1 MDDLAPLA
9 DVENAYEAE
18 GTAQRRRYAVLSTHG
33 SKEEAIAAMMLRD
46 GTTFRFLYNY
56 GPFGSFSVYEC
67 SSHTNCMK
75 FVRLVSSKDES
86 GEILIS
92 LQSSGIHIG
101 PELNGRKYGISVLVK
116 REVDAILSG
125 GAGPKKC
132 LKILQENHVCNAAM
146 LSILPTTAQLKN
158 RKARLTKKDEGN
170 LKITTPAALLE
181 WSHGKMCKS
190 AEAFYGQTPSDC
202 TGEPSTLLSEET
214 SFGIIFASRRIMLNI
229 WRAVLGQ
236 ERGGILAAT
245 DGLGMYAVATLT
257 YRELFN
263 IMRRFSKMLFN
274 SDLKIRFRSLDHA
287 TCISS
292 PFKEVWPDV
301 TLLTC
306 WPHFARKSRE
316 KARELLHDE
325 SYFEDVVY
333 PHLKWLY
340 HAKTRDQLAELV
352 KLCVKK
358 WKQDG
363 HVAYADWFE
372 LTYVS
377 PPWGSWFV
385 GAAGSVQEI
394 LPSQNPLES
403 YHRAIKKAAVNSLRA
418 NTATV
423 LNSSLPGILRVST
436 MDQASITLR
445 RYGEGLY

>member
-1 MDDLAPLA
+1 MVARGNIEAVRKAVLADLFGPTVKKIFEASLSSMRLPRHPVKELSASSGMDDLAPLA

-46 GTTFRFLYNY
+46 GTTFR
-56 GPFGSFSVYEC
+56 
-67 SSHTNCMK
+67 
-75 FVRLVSSKDES
+75 
-86 GEILIS
+86 
-92 LQSSGIHIG
+92 GIHIG

-132 LKILQENHVCNAAM
+132 LKILQENHVGNAAM

-158 RKARLTKKDEGN
+158 RKARLTKKDE
-170 LKITTPAALLE
+170 
-181 WSHGKMCKS
+181 
-190 AEAFYGQTPSDC
+190 
-202 TGEPSTLLSEET
+202 
-214 SFGIIFASRRIMLNI
+214 
-229 WRAVLGQ
+229 
-236 ERGGILAAT
+236 
-245 DGLGMYAVATLT
+245 
-257 YRELFN
+257 
-263 IMRRFSKMLFN
+263 
-274 SDLKIRFRSLDHA
+274 
-287 TCISS
+287 
-292 PFKEVWPDV
+292 
-301 TLLTC
+301 
-306 WPHFARKSRE
+306 
-316 KARELLHDE
+316 
-325 SYFEDVVY
+325 
-333 PHLKWLY
+333 
-340 HAKTRDQLAELV
+340 DQLAELV

-445 RYGEGLY
+445 RYGEGLPDYVISPLQPYTGIPVTPARFTTKLWKRWYTNQLGGRMRLKL